1 MEKTILIVDNDV
13 FSSKILSKLLSNL
26 YRVIVLSNADDA
38 LNEIQKGL
46 TPDVVMSTRI
56 LKGTDGIDFL
66 NKISTLFPNS
76 FRVLITSEKDPKALF
91 EMVNQSHVNLFLT
104 KPFNNLQ
111 VLQMLKLGINA
122 TNDTKIVNQENNSEE
137 EFKYI
142 LKTISNLIISSET
155 FYFRPH
161 TYDLIEICKSASDL
175 FKFNEEQKKNL
186 FYATLLHNHYLVGSP
201 DLFKV
206 SQPDDLPDSIKSHFF
221 NHFTKSYKNI
231 AQYQPL
237 EKYINFASMM
247 FEHIDGSGNPNKI
260 TGFNIPKEIQFLI
273 LLNLYHNL
281 VYRLNKNE
289 LEKLK
294 FEGRVV
300 QTKAI
305 TFQKHQQATTY
316 LFQKLKWFD
325 HDMFYKFQELI
336 KKRDINGLKFNN
348 HDLILEMNENVNVVS
363 FLREDDKLRYLRDMN
378 FNNKSK
384 VIIKNENGDIQSN
397 FVEEKISIRNLKVGD
412 ITTMPINDY
421 KDKLIVPAFFEHTE
435 ESIESLTQQLKDRFV
450 SEVIYRKT
458 E

>member
-122 TNDTKIVNQENNSEE
+122 TNDSKIANQENNSEE

-155 FYFRPH
+155 YYFRPH
-161 TYDLIEICKSASDL
+161 TYDLIEISKSVSEL

-186 FYATLLHNHYLVGSP
+186 ILHN
-201 DLFKV
+201 
-206 SQPDDLPDSIKSHFF
+206 
-221 NHFTKSYKNI
+221 T
-231 AQYQPL
+231 YQ
-237 EKYINFASMM
+237 N
-247 FEHIDGSGNPNKI
+247 
-260 TGFNIPKEIQFLI
+260 
-273 LLNLYHNL
+273 
-281 VYRLNKNE
+281 
-289 LEKLK
+289 
-294 FEGRVV
+294 
-300 QTKAI
+300 
-305 TFQKHQQATTY
+305 
-316 LFQKLKWFD
+316 
-325 HDMFYKFQELI
+325 
-336 KKRDINGLKFNN
+336 
-348 HDLILEMNENVNVVS
+348 
-363 FLREDDKLRYLRDMN
+363 
-378 FNNKSK
+378 
-384 VIIKNENGDIQSN
+384 
-397 FVEEKISIRNLKVGD
+397 
-412 ITTMPINDY
+412 
-421 KDKLIVPAFFEHTE
+421 
-435 ESIESLTQQLKDRFV
+435 
-450 SEVIYRKT
+450 
-458 E
+458 